1 MNRIKN
7 WSKVADEY
15 LELMSEA
22 GRIGIVT
29 DTAETS
35 SGVGRV
41 SRELAENFSEK
52 GLEVVFYTIEGR
64 ISEEKTEELEEEGV
78 KVKEIGRGSSV
89 DPREIN
95 QIRKIFEKDE
105 LDWINSHGFYL
116 PMVAAFSNVN
126 TLKTYHAHITAWS
139 EVKKH
144 PIHWIKWVLEEAP
157 SVWLADER
165 VSISEYAAKQMKRFY
180 LSGSEVIYNG
190 IDTERFREKETD
202 YRSKIGLPEDSYVVG
217 SLSALKKYK
226 NQEKTL
232 EIFTEEYADKENSYL
247 LLGGDGPRRE
257 PLEKKVSDL
266 GIEDKTKFLG
276 YVPDE
281 DLVDFYNA
289 IDLFIY
295 PSKWEGFGLPPLE
308 AKLCGCETKISS
320 SKTALK
326 ELNDLIID

>member
-1 MNRIKN
+1 MEIRD
-7 WSKVADEY
+7 WSEVAEEY
-15 LELMSEA
+15 LDKMPEA
-22 GRIGIVT
+22 ERIGIVT

-41 SRELAENFSEK
+41 SRELAEEFSEK
-52 GLEVVFYTIEGR
+52 GLEIILYTIEGR
-64 ISEEKTEELEEEGV
+64 ISQEKKEELKEKGV
-78 KVKEIGRGSSV
+78 NVKEISRDSSI

-95 QIRKIFEKDE
+95 RIRKVFEQDE

-116 PMVAAFSNVN
+116 AMAAAFSNVT

-139 EVKKH
+139 EIKKH

-165 VSISEYAAKQMKRFY
+165 VSISEYAAKQMRRFY

-190 IDTERFREKETD
+190 IDTERFRKKETD
-202 YRSKIGLPEDSYVVG
+202 YRAKIGLPDNAYVVG

-232 EIFTEEYADKENSYL
+232 EIFAEEYADKENNYL
-247 LLGGDGPRRE
+247 VIGGDGPRRE
-257 PLEKKVSDL
+257 HLEQKASEL
-266 GIEDKTKFLG
+266 GIEQKTKFLG

-281 DLVDFYNA
+281 GLVDFYNA

-295 PSKWEGFGLPPLE
+295 PSKWEGFGLPPIE
-308 AKLCGCETKISS
+308 AKLCGCDIKIPFKS
-320 SKTALK
+320 TALS
-326 ELNDLIID
+326 EIRDWI

>member
-1 MNRIKN
+1 MEIND
-7 WSKVADEY
+7 WSEVAEEY
-15 LELMSEA
+15 LDQMPEA
-22 GRIGIVT
+22 EKIGIVT

-41 SRELAENFSEK
+41 SRELSEEFSEK
-52 GLEVVFYTIEGR
+52 GLEIILYTIEGR
-64 ISEEKTEELEEEGV
+64 ISQEKKKELEEKGV
-78 KVKEIGRGSSV
+78 RVKEISRDSSI

-95 QIRKIFEKDE
+95 RIRKIFEQDE
-105 LDWINSHGFYL
+105 LDWINLHGFYL
-116 PMVAAFSNVN
+116 AMAAAFSNVK

-139 EVKKH
+139 EIKKH
-144 PIHWIKWVLEEAP
+144 PIRWIKWVLEEAP
-157 SVWLADER
+157 SIWLADER

-202 YRSKIGLPEDSYVVG
+202 YKSKIGLPEDSYVVG

-232 EIFTEEYADKENSYL
+232 EIFADEYADRENSYL
-247 LLGGDGPRRE
+247 IIGGNGSRKE
-257 PLEKKVSDL
+257 YLKKKASEL
-266 GIEDKTKFLG
+266 GIEEKTEFLG

-281 DLVDFYNA
+281 DLVDFYNS

-295 PSKWEGFGLPPLE
+295 PSKWEGFGLPPME
-308 AKLCGCETKISS
+308 AKLCGCEIKILSQ
-320 SKTALK
+320 KTALK
-326 ELNDLIID
+326 EVKNIG

>member
-1 MNRIKN
+1 MEIKD
-7 WSKVADEY
+7 WSEVSEEY
-15 LELMSEA
+15 LELMPEA
-22 GRIGIVT
+22 ERIGIVT

-41 SRELAENFSEK
+41 SRELAERFSDE
-52 GLEVVFYTIEGR
+52 GLEIILYTIQGR
-64 ISEEKTEELEEEGV
+64 VSSEKTEKLEEKGV
-78 KVKEIGRGSSV
+78 KIKEIDRDSSI

-95 QIRKIFEKDE
+95 RIRKVFEQDE

-116 PMVAAFSNVN
+116 AMAAAFSDIK

-144 PIHWIKWVLEEAP
+144 PMNWMKWVLEEAP

-165 VSISEYAAKQMKRFY
+165 VSISKYAAKQMKRFY
-180 LSGSEVIYNG
+180 FSGSKVICNG
-190 IDTERFREKETD
+190 IDKERFREKETS
-202 YRSKIGLPEDSYVVG
+202 YRSKIGLPEDAYVVG

-232 EIFTEEYADKENSYL
+232 EIFVEEYADKENIYL
-247 LLGGDGPRRE
+247 IIGGDGPRRDH
-257 PLEKKVSDL
+257 LEQKASDL
-266 GIEDKTKFLG
+266 GIENKTKFLG

-281 DLVDFYNA
+281 EIVDFYNV

-295 PSKWEGFGLPPLE
+295 PSKWEGFGLPPIE
-308 AKLCGCETKISS
+308 AKLCGCEVRIPHKE
-320 SKTALK
+320 TALS
-326 ELNDLIID
+326 EIGEVS